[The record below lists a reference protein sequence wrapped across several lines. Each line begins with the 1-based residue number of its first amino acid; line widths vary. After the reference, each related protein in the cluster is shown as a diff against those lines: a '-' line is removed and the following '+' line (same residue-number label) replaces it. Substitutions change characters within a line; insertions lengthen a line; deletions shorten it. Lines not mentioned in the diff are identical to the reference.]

1 MSIGRERN
9 DLDALRREAWALIVA
24 AVTDARA
31 PFHTPTVATTDGAG
45 APRLRTVVLR
55 AADAAAGTV
64 RFHTDLRSA
73 KAGELV
79 RDPRVAVHFFDPV
92 RKVQVQ
98 LAGAAAMAGIADEDG
113 RSAWETARPSSRTA
127 YGVMPGPG
135 TPIAGGGDYRLPG
148 TAAEIGA
155 GAAHFGAV
163 TVTAARLDWLSLDA
177 TGHRRARFVRA
188 ATTWQGTWLVP

>member
-1 MSIGRERN
+1 MRD

-24 AVTDARA
+24 AVTDGRA
-31 PFHTPTVATTDGAG
+31 PFHTSTIATTDGAG

-73 KAGELV
+73 KADELSG
-79 RDPRVAVHFFDPV
+79 DPRTAVHFFDPA

-98 LAGAAAMAGIADEDG
+98 LAGRAVIAGVADEGG
-113 RSAWETARPSSRTA
+113 RSAWETARPSSRTG

-135 TPIAGGGDYRLPG
+135 TPIAGGGSYRLPG
-148 TAAEIGA
+148 TAAEIAA

-163 TVTAARLDWLSLDA
+163 TVTADRLDWLSLDA
-177 TGHRRARFVRA
+177 TGHRRARFVRT
-188 ATTWQGTWLVP
+188 ATAWQGTWLVP